1 MRRRLAAFAV
11 ATVLFVSACGSSDTG
26 EPAAHSTR
34 PSSDAASP
42 SATTSGSQPAI
53 PTSVKA
59 KLTATLDASNVAGLK
74 VPGFM
79 DIHDKGELHVVN
91 GAKGE
96 ILVLNAKGQLQRRLG
111 KQGSKPGQ
119 FNFLRTPDP
128 LDALGGV
135 AVAADGSLYV
145 AEAGAK
151 RVQHISAKGRPITA
165 WGKKGSKESQF
176 LDPIG
181 VAVGQTGEVY
191 VVDDERNDIQ
201 VFSPAGKYLRTIGS
215 EGSEPGQLSDTS
227 NIRIN
232 AKGTIVNAD
241 SGNGRVQ
248 AFDPTG
254 KPLWTLGSP
263 GSGPGEF
270 ESPLDVAFGPNGELL
285 VVDDLRVQIFNA
297 ERKLVGVWPTES
309 SGDHLAAVAVDG
321 DRMWVEALSPDK
333 VFELEVSWES

>member
-1 MRRRLAAFAV
+1 MRRHLAAFAV
-11 ATVLFVSACGSSDTG
+11 ATVLIASACGSSETN
-26 EPAAHSTR
+26 EPAAQSTR
-34 PSSDAASP
+34 PSSVAASP
-42 SATTSGSQPAI
+42 SATTSASPAAI
-53 PTSVKA
+53 PTRVKA
-59 KLTATLDASNVAGLK
+59 KLTATLDASKVAGLE
-74 VPGFM
+74 VPGYM
-79 DIHDKGELHVVN
+79 EVNDRGELHVVN

-96 ILVLNAKGQLQRRLG
+96 ILVLNAKGQVQRRLG
-111 KQGSKPGQ
+111 KPGSKPGQ
-119 FNFLRTPDP
+119 FNFRRSSDP
-128 LDALGGV
+128 LDAIGGV

-165 WGKKGSKESQF
+165 WGTKGSKDGQLLE
-176 LDPIG
+176 PIG

-215 EGSEPGQLSDTS
+215 EGSDLGQFSDTG
-227 NIRIN
+227 NIRIDAEGN
-232 AKGTIVNAD
+232 IVNAD
-241 SGNGRVQ
+241 FGNGSVQ
-248 AFDPTG
+248 AFDPKG

-297 ERKLVGVWPTES
+297 KRELVGVWPIES

-321 DRMWVEALSPDK
+321 DRVWVEALFPDK
-333 VFELEVSWES
+333 LFQLEVSWES